1 MKRLPCEA
9 GDPESEET
17 TAMHTGLRITAFA
30 AALAAT
36 FGTAYGVGR
45 GVDPI
50 VAESEPA
57 PHDEHGERDEPT
69 PRPEERDG
77 HGGHESSPAGGL
89 QISESGYTL
98 DLATPR
104 VTAGERTELRFTVRD
119 RSGEA
124 VTAYQREHDKELHL
138 VLASRDLVTFRHLHP
153 TRAAD
158 GTWSTPVDLPAAG
171 GYRVFADFTPANRG
185 ARNLTLGADLAASGR
200 YEPARLPG
208 PNSTA
213 RTGGYQVEL
222 AGSLRPGKASELKLK
237 VSRDGEPVND
247 LQPYL
252 GAYGHLVALRAGDLA
267 YLHVHPNGEPGDG
280 TTKPGP
286 EISFTAT
293 APSDGTYRLFL
304 DFRHQGK
311 VHTAAFTVR
320 AGSASGAREPAPTA
334 TTEHADG
341 HGH

>member
-1 MKRLPCEA
+1 
-9 GDPESEET
+9 
-17 TAMHTGLRITAFA
+17 MHTGLRIAAFA

-36 FGTAYGVGR
+36 FGTAYGVGA

-50 VAESEPA
+50 VADSAPA
-57 PHDEHGERDEPT
+57 PHDEHGERDDPGGPDEPSS
-69 PRPEERDG
+69 RPEGGDG
-77 HGGHESSPAGGL
+77 HGAHESAPAGGL
-89 QISESGYTL
+89 QVSEGGYTL

-104 VTAGERTELRFTVRD
+104 VSAGQRTELRFTVRD
-119 RSGEA
+119 ASGDA
-124 VTAYQREHDKELHL
+124 VTAYRREHEKELHL
-138 VLASRDLVTFRHLHP
+138 VLASRDLVTYRHLHP

-158 GTWSTPVDLPAAG
+158 GTWSTPVELPAAG
-171 GYRVFADFTPANRG
+171 GYRVFADFTPAG
-185 ARNLTLGADLAASGR
+185 EDAENLTLGADLAASGR
-200 YEPARLPG
+200 YEPARLPVPSG
-208 PNSTA
+208 TA
-213 RTGGYQVEL
+213 RADGYEVEL
-222 AGSLRPGKASELKLK
+222 DGSLRPGKASELKLK
-237 VSRDGEPVND
+237 VSRDGEPVGD

-280 TTKPGP
+280 TTEPGP

-304 DFRHQGK
+304 DLRHRGE

-320 AGSASGAREPAPTA
+320 AGSAPG
-334 TTEHADG
+334 TTESAPAATPEHTDG

>member
-1 MKRLPCEA
+1 
-9 GDPESEET
+9 
-17 TAMHTGLRITAFA
+17 MHTGLRITAFA

-36 FGTAYGVGR
+36 FGTAYGVGA

-50 VAESEPA
+50 VADGAPA
-57 PHDEHGERDEPT
+57 PHEKHGERDDPGGPDEPSS
-69 PRPEERDG
+69 RPEGGDG
-77 HGGHESSPAGGL
+77 HGAHESAPAGGL
-89 QISESGYTL
+89 QISEGGYTL

-104 VTAGERTELRFTVRD
+104 VTAGQRTELRFTVRD
-119 RSGEA
+119 ASGDA
-124 VTAYQREHDKELHL
+124 VTAYRREHEKELHL
-138 VLASRDLVTFRHLHP
+138 VLASRDLVTYRHLHP

-171 GYRVFADFTPANRG
+171 GYRVFADFTPAG
-185 ARNLTLGADLAASGR
+185 EDAENLTLGADLAASGR
-200 YEPARLPG
+200 YEPARLPVPSG
-208 PNSTA
+208 TA
-213 RTGGYQVEL
+213 RADGYEVEL
-222 AGSLRPGKASELKLK
+222 DGSLRPGKASELRLK
-237 VSRDGEPVND
+237 VSRDGEPVGD

-280 TTKPGP
+280 TTEPGP
-286 EISFTAT
+286 GISFTAT

-304 DFRHQGK
+304 DFRHRGE

-320 AGSASGAREPAPTA
+320 AGSAPD
-334 TTEHADG
+334 TTESAPAATPEHTDG

>member
-1 MKRLPCEA
+1 
-9 GDPESEET
+9 
-17 TAMHTGLRITAFA
+17 MHTGLRITAFA

-36 FGTAYGVGR
+36 FGTAYGVGS

-50 VAESEPA
+50 VAGSEPA
-57 PHDEHGERDEPT
+57 PYDDHGEHDEPGEPSA
-69 PRPEERDG
+69 RPDGGDG
-77 HGGHESSPAGGL
+77 HGGHGSAPAGGL
-89 QISESGYTL
+89 RISESGYTL

-104 VTAGERTELRFTVRD
+104 VTAGQRSELRFTVRD
-119 RSGEA
+119 ASGGA

-138 VLASRDLVTFRHLHP
+138 IVASRDLVTFRHLHP
-153 TRAAD
+153 VRAAD
-158 GTWSTPVDLPAAG
+158 GTWSTPVDLPEAG
-171 GYRVFADFTPANRG
+171 GYRVFADFTPAHKG
-185 ARNLTLGADLAASGR
+185 AENLTLGADLAASGH
-200 YEPARLPG
+200 YEPARLPA
-208 PNSTA
+208 PNDTA
-213 RTGGYQVEL
+213 RTDGYQVEL
-222 AGSLRPGKASELKLK
+222 AGSLRAGKASELKLK
-237 VSRDGEPVND
+237 VFRDGEPVND

-286 EISFTAT
+286 GISFTAT

-304 DFRHQGK
+304 DFRHQGE

-320 AGSASGAREPAPTA
+320 AGSASGPQEPDPTT
-334 TTEHADG
+334 TTEHTAG